1 MSPIS
6 GDHTIATILKHDNK
20 TTSYKIALLR
30 ALNDV
35 ALLYPGLATAGQPVA
50 VPLTRLA
57 ELWTAYYWP
66 FTAPDQPIYQGAR
79 ALVAGQLRNDMAF
92 RPALTELR
100 RQWQASGQ
108 LAAQPADGFF
118 LLTEMRIPRRHATYA
133 PALQQAHAQAVA
145 AAAKALL
152 MPIRYAGPG
161 EWTVFD
167 KPARL
172 DQLPAQAQTLP
183 GTRPQDTCL
192 LVPATLWEAFHR
204 LSLYVEALC
213 LHEWS
218 LFTETVT
225 QPAGQPVTRGQVYT
239 LLTARPD
246 NRRPL
251 TWERNQVDILLHEN
265 VRFTCPWTQ
274 KPLTQPQHYDL
285 DHLLPLSIYPVNE
298 LWNLLPVDRQFNQHT
313 KRDRVPTAQRLTAA
327 EPLLAQAY
335 ATYQQSAALHKVM
348 HEDVALRFTGL
359 QPGPSFPA
367 QLAHHATHFID
378 DVAAARYVQRF

>member
-6 GDHTIATILKHDNK
+6 GDQVIATILKHDNK

-30 ALNDV
+30 ALNDL
-35 ALLYPGLATAGQPVA
+35 ALLYPGLAESGQPVA

-66 FTAPDQPIYQGAR
+66 FADEHQPIYQGAR
-79 ALVAGQLRNDMAF
+79 ALVAGQVRNDVSF
-92 RPALTELR
+92 RPDLTELR
-100 RQWQASGQ
+100 RQWQACVQ
-108 LAAQPADGFF
+108 LPAQSADGFF
-118 LLTEMRIPRRHATYA
+118 LLTEMRTPRRRATYA
-133 PALQQAHAQAVA
+133 PELQRTYAQAVA
-145 AAAKALL
+145 AAAEALR

-161 EWTVFD
+161 QWSVFD

-172 DQLPAQAQTLP
+172 SLLPAPVQALP
-183 GTRPQDTCL
+183 GTNPHDTCL
-192 LVPATLWEAFHR
+192 VVPATLWEAFQR

-225 QPAGQPVTRGQVYT
+225 QPADQLVTRGQVYT
-239 LLTARPD
+239 LLTTRPD

-274 KPLTQPQHYDL
+274 KSLTKPEHYDL
-285 DHLLPLSIYPVNE
+285 DHLLPLSLYPVNE
-298 LWNLLPVDRQFNQHT
+298 LWNLLPVDRRYNQHT
-313 KRDRVPTAQRLTAA
+313 KRDRVPNQQGLEAA

-335 ATYQQSAALHKVM
+335 ATYQQSASLRKVM
-348 HEDVALRFTGL
+348 YEDSALRFSGL
-359 QPGPSFPA
+359 QPGLAFPT
-367 QLAHHATHFID
+367 QLAHRAISFIGE
-378 DVAAARYVQRF
+378 VADARYIQRY